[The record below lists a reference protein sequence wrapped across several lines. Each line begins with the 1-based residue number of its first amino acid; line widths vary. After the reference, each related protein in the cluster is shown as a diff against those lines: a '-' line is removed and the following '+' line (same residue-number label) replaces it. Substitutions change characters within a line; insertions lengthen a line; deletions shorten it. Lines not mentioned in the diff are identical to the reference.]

1 LLFATPTFLMAYI
14 RRARPEDFASLRQII
29 VGAEKLK
36 DRIAD
41 AFEEKFSIRP
51 LEGYGATE
59 LAPVATLSIPDVEID
74 GIRQVGWKEGSVGH
88 PLPGIAT
95 KVVDPDTHQPL
106 PNGQPGLLLIKGPNV
121 MLGYLGKPEKTA
133 EVLKDG
139 WYNTGDIVVG
149 DKDGFIKITDRLS
162 RFSKLGGEMVPHLA
176 VEEVFHRVLNK
187 TEQVLAIA
195 SVPDEK
201 RGERLVVLYTP
212 EAGSVDVLRKV
223 MAGSDL
229 PNLWKPSNDSYFQI
243 DALPILG
250 SGKLDLKTLKEKA
263 IQLSARE
270 GILNP
275 ART

>member
-1 LLFATPTFLMAYI
+1 
-14 RRARPEDFASLRQII
+14 
-29 VGAEKLK
+29 
-36 DRIAD
+36 
-41 AFEEKFSIRP
+41 